1 MPTSRALIG
10 RFVIAAS
17 LALAAPAACGSS
29 EGSSTFTRDSEGGT
43 TAPSGFGDASLFA
56 DGGAGTGP
64 FTDGSAPRCTES
76 GQCVSACS
84 SGGQTTISGTV
95 YDPAGKNPLYG
106 VVVYVPSKP
115 VSPITTGASC
125 YSCSDLYT
133 GDPVAFAV
141 TDSAGKF
148 TIQGTPDGANIPLV
162 VQVGKWR
169 KQFTVPTVAACT
181 GNAIPDKTLTLPSN
195 HNLSDPMGGD
205 IPSIAIATGGAD
217 TLECLLRRIG
227 VDASE
232 YGPGA
237 SGEGRIHIFVG
248 DKGSDT
254 SPGAPNA
261 YDALWDTS
269 ADLMPFDLLLLTCEG
284 HETTS
289 DGTKPLTTAMQQA
302 LYDYAQNGGRAF
314 ASHYHYAWF
323 NTGPFAAQNLAQ
335 WATGSQSYSATVI
348 DANIET
354 TLPGGGTFPRG
365 TAMQQWLGNVGALT
379 KGELPI
385 EVARHNA
392 LVTAANTASIP
403 WIVADQ
409 NANPPDETEYFS
421 FDTPFGVTE
430 GGQCGRVVYSDLHV
444 GAASKDYNWNGTSVP
459 SGAIVPTGCASADL
473 SPQEKALEFMLF
485 DLSACITPPNQGAGG
500 IVPR

>member
-1 MPTSRALIG
+1 MHTSRPPFA

-29 EGSSTFTRDSEGGT
+29 DNSTFSRDTDTAGSSLV
-43 TAPSGFGDASLFA
+43 GFGDASLFG
-56 DGGAGTGP
+56 DGGPGSV
-64 FTDGSAPRCTES
+64 TDGSAPRCTTA

-84 SGGQTTISGTV
+84 AGGETTITGTV

-115 VSPITTGASC
+115 VAPIATGASC

-133 GDPVAFAV
+133 GDPVAYAV
-141 TDSAGKF
+141 TDAAGNF
-148 TIQGTPDGANIPLV
+148 SIRGTPDGANIPLV

-169 KQFTVPTVAACT
+169 KQFSLPTVAPCT

-205 IPSIAIATGGAD
+205 IPSIAVATGGAD

-237 SGEGRIHIFVG
+237 SGQGRIHIFVG
-248 DKGSDT
+248 DKGADT
-254 SPGAPNA
+254 ATPAPNA

-269 ADLMPFDLLLLTCEG
+269 ADLMPFDLVLLTCEG

-302 LYDYAQNGGRAF
+302 LYDYTQNGGRAF

-335 WATGSQSYSATVI
+335 WSTGQQAYAATVI

-354 TLPGGGTFPRG
+354 TLPGGGAFPRG
-365 TAMQQWLGNVGALT
+365 VAMQQWLGNVGALT
-379 KGELPI
+379 GGELAI

-392 LVTAANTASIP
+392 VVTAANTPSIP

-409 NANPPDETEYFS
+409 NASPPDQTEYFS

-444 GAASKDYNWNGTSVP
+444 GAASKDYGWNGSTVPAGATVP
-459 SGAIVPTGCASADL
+459 SGCAQADL

-485 DLSACITPPNQGAGG
+485 DLSACITPPTQGAGG
-500 IVPR
+500 IPPR